1 MNCKQWYC
9 KLVLSTLIKSPGFF
23 IYLYFFSFC
32 PLSLLVCFLYF
43 FLFLYFNVMI
53 ANKKKKRMIIIIK
66 NTWSTRNRILHII
79 PSWLTCCSEPAFR
92 FLSVAWWKLYG
103 PWGVGRLKEGRSWDL
118 LKKLVNNSLPW
129 SKKRIPHNQI
139 NWFSVNYKAFSTMK
153 KLLKKFCEI
162 FQKKISRFLL
172 KESIKQKISEELI

>member
-9 KLVLSTLIKSPGFF
+9 KLVLRTLIKSPGFF
-23 IYLYFFSFC
+23 ILFYFFSFC

-43 FLFLYFNVMI
+43 FFFCILMSWLQI
-53 ANKKKKRMIIIIK
+53 KKIIIIIVIIIK

-103 PWGVGRLKEGRSWDL
+103 AWGVGRLKEPRSWDL
-118 LKKLVNNSLPW
+118 LKKLVNNLLPW

-153 KLLKKFCEI
+153 KLLKKFC
-162 FQKKISRFLL
+162 
-172 KESIKQKISEELI
+172 